1 MTDEQKTKISELRAE
16 GCGYGTIAQ
25 RLGMSPNTVK
35 SFCRRNKAEL
45 ERQIPAGVPER
56 HSYPCKNCGKPVQQ
70 TPHRKRKMFCSDH
83 CRNTWWNSH
92 LEQVQRKA
100 IYEFTCPCCGKQ
112 FTVYGNKNRKYCSHE
127 CYIEH
132 RFGGVR

>member
-16 GCGYGTIAQ
+16 GFGYGKIAQ
-25 RLGMSPNTVK
+25 KLGMSPNTVK
-35 SFCRRNKAEL
+35 SFCRRNKEEL
-45 ERQIPAGVPER
+45 EQRICKKESQINIF
-56 HSYPCKNCGKPVQQ
+56 PCKNCGKPVPQ
-70 TPHRKRKMFCSDH
+70 TPHRKRKMFCSDR

-100 IYEFTCPCCGKQ
+100 MYVFTCPCCEKQ
-112 FTVYGNKNRKYCSHE
+112 FTAYGNKNRKYCSHE